1 MQHQEYLNQFFSKR
15 SSTSEKINNFVQITK
30 QSNATAKY
38 FLTQAGFDL
47 QLALVMYIQ
56 QNPREERQVN
66 MNLGQLVYFDRNQ
79 SSIYQA
85 NNIQQFEQNEEEQKV
100 ITVTFQ
106 EKKTKKY
113 QLTDKPTPY
122 LMTVN
127 RRVKEFES
135 IRKEKQVIKRCTSS
149 NSKMKANQTQ
159 FQKYN
164 QPLQH
169 NNILCFKKQQCT
181 EDSLLPLGPEFVHL
195 LEPIN
200 QDQPVE
206 QNLQTFIPQSTY
218 MRSITNQMPI
228 APNQYSPQSPYI
240 NARPISQVPYQQS
253 IQQNN
258 YENNQQQFNHTVN
271 PPYPH
276 QPYIQNQPYQQAQNC
291 NQNHLA
297 SQFQSN
303 QVNHIQTINYQQPNY
318 IQQSNPQFNQ
328 NAQQFQQNQFQ
339 QQNSQNYQRPLSNLP
354 PQNLNSAIQSP
365 NFQQIPPQQYINQQ
379 QAFNQQY
386 SNQVRQSTQN
396 ARYANPVQN
405 FNQPHNP
412 FPPIQP
418 VYNQTQKYQNQG
430 QQNIQINQNQPNF
443 PPQNNQVPSK
453 AFQRQNMKSPVKTVI
468 VIKNE
473 DMKFGQF
480 NQKIFDFLKDHLK
493 YLNIQIQIKGGDIQI
508 VAGEQNLKAV
518 LSVVNNIKIGPNGIP
533 YGIHSGQ

>member
-15 SSTSEKINNFVQITK
+15 SSASEKINNFVQITK

-149 NSKMKANQTQ
+149 NSKIKANKTQ
-159 FQKYN
+159 FQKQNN
-164 QPLQH
+164 QPH
-169 NNILCFKKQQCT
+169 NILCFKKQQCT

-200 QDQPVE
+200 QDPPVE
-206 QNLQTFIPQSTY
+206 QNFQTFIPQSTN
-218 MRSITNQMPI
+218 MRPISNQMPI
-228 APNQYSPQSPYI
+228 APNQYSPQSPYTYT
-240 NARPISQVPYQQS
+240 RPISQVPYQQN

-258 YENNQQQFNHTVN
+258 YQNNQQ
-271 PPYPH
+271 PYH
-276 QPYIQNQPYQQAQNC
+276 QNQQYQQVQNF

-297 SQFQSN
+297 SPFQSN
-303 QVNHIQTINYQQPNY
+303 QADNHVQPINYQQPNY
-318 IQQSNPQFNQ
+318 VQQSNPHFNQ

-339 QQNSQNYQRPLSNLP
+339 QQNSQNYQISQSNNPAQQFIQQP
-354 PQNLNSAIQSP
+354 PQNFNQAIQSP
-365 NFQQIPPQQYINQQ
+365 NFQQLQQPQQFVQQ
-379 QAFNQQY
+379 QSIQQHFNQQY
-386 SNQVRQSTQN
+386 SNQVQVSNQN
-396 ARYANPVQN
+396 TYANPVQN
-405 FNQPHNP
+405 FNQIQHNP
-412 FPPIQP
+412 APLPP
-418 VYNQTQKYQNQG
+418 VNGLFYNQIP
-430 QQNIQINQNQPNF
+430 QNIQIQGQMNNF
-443 PPQNNQVPSK
+443 PQQNPSK
-453 AFQRQNMKSPVKTVI
+453 AFQRQNVKSPVKTNVI
-468 VIKNE
+468 FIKNE

-480 NQKIFDFLKDHLK
+480 NQKIMEFLKDRLK
-493 YLNIQIQIKGGDIQI
+493 YLNLNVSIQNGGDIQI
-508 VAGEQNLKAV
+508 VTGDECLKAV
-518 LSVVNNIKIGPNGIP
+518 LSVVNNIKIGNSGIP
-533 YGIHSGQ
+533 YGIHQQ

>member
-15 SSTSEKINNFVQITK
+15 SSASEKINNFVQITK

-79 SSIYQA
+79 SSIYQV

-149 NSKMKANQTQ
+149 NSKMKGNQTQ

-164 QPLQH
+164 QPQQH

-200 QDQPVE
+200 QDPPVE
-206 QNLQTFIPQSTY
+206 QNMQTFIPQSTN
-218 MRSITNQMPI
+218 MRPI
-228 APNQYSPQSPYI
+228 QYSPQSPYT
-240 NARPISQVPYQQS
+240 NTRPISQVPYQQN

-258 YENNQQQFNHTVN
+258 LNNYQNNQQPQH
-271 PPYPH
+271 
-276 QPYIQNQPYQQAQNC
+276 QNQQYQQVQNF

-297 SQFQSN
+297 SPFQSN
-303 QVNHIQTINYQQPNY
+303 QAVNHVQPINYQQPNY
-318 IQQSNPQFNQ
+318 VQQSNPQFNQ

-339 QQNSQNYQRPLSNLP
+339 QNIQNYQRPHSNLP
-354 PQNLNSAIQSP
+354 AQQFIQQPPQNFNQAIQSP
-365 NFQQIPPQQYINQQ
+365 NFQQLQQPQQFVQQ
-379 QAFNQQY
+379 QSIQQNFNQQY
-386 SNQVRQSTQN
+386 SNQVQVSTQN
-396 ARYANPVQN
+396 TYANPVQN
-405 FNQPHNP
+405 FNQIQYNP
-412 FPPIQP
+412 APLPPSQP
-418 VYNQTQKYQNQG
+418 VNGQFYNQIPQNMQMQG
-430 QQNIQINQNQPNF
+430 QINNFAQQN
-443 PPQNNQVPSK
+443 PSK
-453 AFQRQNMKSPVKTVI
+453 AFQRQNVKSPIKTNVI
-468 VIKNE
+468 FIKNE

-480 NQKIFDFLKDHLK
+480 NQKIMEFLKDRLK
-493 YLNIQIQIKGGDIQI
+493 YLNLNVSIQNGDIQI
-508 VAGEQNLKAV
+508 VTGDESLKAV
-518 LSVVNNIKIGPNGIP
+518 LSVVNNIKIGNSGIP
-533 YGIHSGQ
+533 YVIHQQ